1 MTQGSARGGRSTA
14 GPLLLAV
21 IFLAVLGA
29 AAGFSL
35 GSLAKGER
43 TAANGP
49 AGSQPAS
56 QLATSNPPDGTGGQ
70 QTNPGNTT
78 TSGGTGNTNP
88 NGGNTNPNSTQ
99 CPKHTVDLAS
109 YGALNLV
116 FYLHTAKSEVWI
128 CKAADGK
135 LFYQGHSGSPGEEL
149 HERVNA
155 LYLETIE
162 VEDNGY
168 VATNTDRDSGHVTKY
183 HVNSQRLIIEHVWN
197 PSTNETQPAV

>member
-1 MTQGSARGGRSTA
+1 MTHGSVRGGRSTT

-29 AAGFSL
+29 GAGFSL
-35 GSLAKGER
+35 GSLAKSER
-43 TAANGP
+43 TTATEP
-49 AGSQPAS
+49 ASSQPA
-56 QLATSNPPDGTGGQ
+56 TSTLPDGTGGQ

-78 TSGGTGNTNP
+78 TSGGTGNTNTNT
-88 NGGNTNPNSTQ
+88 NGGNTDPNSTQ

-109 YGALNLV
+109 YGTLNLA

-135 LFYQGHSGSPGEEL
+135 LFYQGHSGRPGEEL

-155 LYLETIE
+155 LYLETVE

-168 VATNTDRDSGHVTKY
+168 VATNTDRDNGHVTKY

-197 PSTNETQPAV
+197 PSDNETQPAV